1 MINDGATQ
9 MSLSQFILGE
19 GGCCMQASCNKYAN
33 IYFAIR
39 CSKWLQVNVLWGD
52 DVMLLM

>member
-1 MINDGATQ
+1 
-9 MSLSQFILGE
+9 
-19 GGCCMQASCNKYAN
+19 MQASCNKYAN

>member
-19 GGCCMQASCNKYAN
+19 GGGCMQAGCNK
-33 IYFAIR
+33 
-39 CSKWLQVNVLWGD
+39 
-52 DVMLLM
+52 